1 MNIEKPRKIIMEE
14 ASADSPRSRVEA
26 ARSENA
32 SRRKALVE
40 EVKRLK
46 AETSDQ
52 GRAARVGATMKQF
65 QTHVSDAR
73 SLPRPFASSALA
85 SRTMGGAHKCDF
97 CVLTV
102 AERVP
107 STWLGDRRSIGS
119 PRARHSRRMR
129 C

>member
-65 QTHVSDAR
+65 QTHVSDAGPCR
-73 SLPRPFASSALA
+73 ALLPHQRWRRAPWVARTNATSA
-85 SRTMGGAHKCDF
+85 C
-97 CVLTV
+97 
-102 AERVP
+102 
-107 STWLGDRRSIGS
+107 
-119 PRARHSRRMR
+119 
-129 C
+129 